1 MNGVSTFFR
10 AGLSVLETIRDVL
23 YLLAIITKRYALIF
37 WSGFA
42 TAMFFFYGAAV
53 ALGVL
58 FGAQFMCILSAM
70 YEDWYETG
78 FTDHKGDIFWYL
90 LGLAIVIGLIFAC
103 IEAKKAGF
111 DWPLPLMV
119 PPST

>member
-10 AGLSVLETIRDVL
+10 ASRSALEGIGDFL
-23 YLLAIITKRYALIF
+23 YLLASARRFAIVF
-37 WSGFA
+37 CMGFA
-42 TAMFFFYGAAV
+42 AAMFFVYGAAV

-58 FGAQFMCILSAM
+58 FSAQFMCILGAM

-78 FTDHKGDIFWYL
+78 FSDHKGDIFWYL
-90 LGLAIVIGLIFAC
+90 LGLAIEIGLIFAC

>member
-1 MNGVSTFFR
+1 MNGISTFFR
-10 AGLSVLETIRDVL
+10 ASRSVLEVIGDFL
-23 YLLAIITKRYALIF
+23 YLLAIARRFAIVF
-37 WSGFA
+37 SMGFA
-42 TAMFFFYGAAV
+42 AAMFLVYGAAV

-58 FGAQFMCILSAM
+58 FGAQFMFILCAM

-90 LGLAIVIGLIFAC
+90 LGLAIEIGLIFAC

-111 DWPLPLMV
+111 DWLLQLMV
-119 PPST
+119 PPPT

>member
-10 AGLSVLETIRDVL
+10 AGRSVLESIRDVL
-23 YLLAIITKRYALIF
+23 YLLAIARRYGLIF

-90 LGLAIVIGLIFAC
+90 LGLAINIGLIFAC
-103 IEAKKAGF
+103 VEAKKSSF
-111 DWPLPLMV
+111 D
-119 PPST
+119 